1 MKKCKNCGKL
11 NSNTVLFCSDCG
23 SDDFD
28 IRQTEEF
35 SQDTRFDFTPTEIKG
50 RVKAWQVIL
59 IALGCIAL
67 IAAGIFAVKSILSVK
82 SYTKGE
88 IVENVYTN
96 EWAELKFVID
106 GGFSDVTAEEAQYL
120 EDQYSEVGFIAYDES
135 SGYSISVLYY
145 HIGNTNGYS
154 EKEGMDDHLLGY
166 ADGFEDI
173 GITPTISEYFQYSV
187 ADKAYTTAKI
197 DFESLGVEYK
207 CIRYEG
213 EYAIIITV
221 IAPTEEEV
229 KSIISKFEHYEAE

>member
-11 NSNTVLFCSDCG
+11 NSDNVLFCSGCG
-23 SDDFD
+23 SDAFD
-28 IRQTEEF
+28 IQQTEEF

-96 EWAELKFVID
+96 EWAELRFVID
-106 GGFSDVTAEEAQYL
+106 GDLKDVTADEAEYI
-120 EDQYSEVGFIAYDES
+120 ENQYSEVGFVAYSES
-135 SGYSISVLYY
+135 KNYSVSVLYY
-145 HIGNTNGYS
+145 HLGNTSGYS
-154 EKEGMDDHLLGY
+154 EREGMDDLLLGY
-166 ADGFEDI
+166 TEGFEEL
-173 GITPTISEYFQYSV
+173 GVSPTISEYFSYSI
-187 ADKAYTTAKI
+187 ADRDYTSARI
-197 DFESLGVEYK
+197 EFEDIGTEYK
-207 CIRYEG
+207 CVRYEG
-213 EYAIIITV
+213 EYAIIITA

-229 KSIISKFEHYEAE
+229 RSIISKFEHYEVE